1 MEDNLL
7 TLKAGQLLKLADGTL
22 LRIIHIQKNECVCVD
37 VKSSKLQFAVIDY
50 AQTTKKAYLAEIELQ
65 EKNDHV
71 VEESQLTKTQLEKYF
86 RNKRIIQ
93 EVTEQYG
100 PDFLGLSEVTPKSF
114 YLNIEEKY
122 GLKRKGLDSLISKY
136 LKSGCDEISL
146 VPVTSRK
153 SSVKVEYDASKNNG
167 SGLVLKDEDLSCIEE
182 GIRMYKNN
190 PSLSIPKAYDLMLA
204 LYYIDTE
211 TGNLPLE
218 YPSFEQFKRRL
229 YATTTKKERDISKTS
244 AAKVRNNKRVLN
256 SGSSSNVEGPG
267 DLVEVDAVELPIY
280 LVSEANP
287 QEIVGQPVLYTMIDV
302 YSRIVM
308 AISLS
313 FDNNSEIALSSLFL
327 NLSENKLDFCEK
339 YGLFMEQNDF
349 WPSEVLPVR
358 IRFDRGADMK
368 SKFILD
374 VCTRLNISRELVSGA
389 SGSLKGVIE
398 GFNNELQLSIK
409 GGLYKCGWITDRY
422 EDKPKQ
428 TACLTLHDLTKL
440 LIPIIL
446 RHNSNTLENYR
457 LPREAVKAGI
467 KARPIEL
474 WNYGVNKYGSP
485 RPIMNKAQYC
495 YDLLKKAQGAY
506 IDRQGIHFE
515 KLRYSILDDQK
526 LLNLAYKTQRKREPV
541 ECRYDPRSVNCLYMV
556 EDNQIVKLPLSE
568 LPGNSDYAD
577 LSLREWKTIQKEL
590 KNRKSAEKHNDI
602 NRNAA
607 AIGIGKMITDNKKR
621 TAANKVKINTDA
633 IRDSNNKAKLENQKV
648 TSIASK
654 INESISSEVLN
665 PNQTG
670 KSESMS
676 INSNSKECEPD
687 TTNTKEQELLNAGI
701 LSDDELDEL
710 MDSLS

>member
-1 MEDNLL
+1 MEDKIL

-37 VKSSKLQFAVIDY
+37 VKSSKLQFVVIDY
-50 AQTTKKAYLAEIELQ
+50 AQTIKKAYLAKIELH
-65 EKNDHV
+65 EKIDHV
-71 VEESQLTKTQLEKYF
+71 VEESQLTKTQLEKYS
-86 RNKRIIQ
+86 RNKLIIQ

-114 YLNIEEKY
+114 YLGIEEKY

-153 SSVKVEYDASKNNG
+153 SSVKAEYDASKNNG
-167 SGLVLKDEDLSCIEE
+167 SGLVLNDNDLSCIEE

-204 LYYIDTE
+204 LYYVDTE

-244 AAKVRNNKRVLN
+244 AAQVRNNKRVLN
-256 SGSSSNVEGPG
+256 SGSSFNVEGPG

-327 NLSENKLDFCEK
+327 NLSENKLEFCEK

-409 GGLYKCGWITDRY
+409 GSLYKCGWITDRY

-446 RHNSNTLENYR
+446 RHNSNTLKNYR
-457 LPREAVKAGI
+457 LPRDAVKAGI

-474 WNYGVNKYGSP
+474 WNYGISKYGSP
-485 RPIMNKAQYC
+485 RPILNKSQYC

-515 KLRYSILDDQK
+515 KLRYSVLDDQK
-526 LLNLAYKTQRKREPV
+526 LLNLAYKTQRKREPI

-568 LPGNSDYAD
+568 LPGNADYAD
-577 LSLREWKTIQKEL
+577 LSLREWKAIQKEL

-607 AIGIGKMITDNKKR
+607 TIGIGKMITDNKKK

-633 IRDSNNKAKLENQKV
+633 IRDSNDKAKLENQKA

-665 PNQTG
+665 PNQAEKAG
-670 KSESMS
+670 P

-701 LSDDELDEL
+701 MSDDEFDEL